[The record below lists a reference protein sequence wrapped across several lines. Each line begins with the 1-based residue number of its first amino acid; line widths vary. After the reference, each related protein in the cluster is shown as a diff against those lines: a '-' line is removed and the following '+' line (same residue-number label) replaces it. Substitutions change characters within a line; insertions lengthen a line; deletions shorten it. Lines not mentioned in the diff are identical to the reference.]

1 MAQLQAVDI
10 PAPHGR
16 LEGLLRLPD
25 AAEGP
30 PRMAAV
36 VCHALPTA
44 GGTMHFK
51 AVFRIAQAL
60 GQIGMPVLRFNF
72 RGVGRSTGTFDEGRG
87 EADDVRAALDELARR
102 YPELPLCVAGFSFGA
117 KVGLPVGCA
126 DARVQQVIGAGVPV
140 ELLDVD
146 TLAGC
151 AKPKLIV
158 QGERDQYGPPPR
170 LRDWYA
176 RLSEPK
182 ALVVV
187 PAADHF
193 FTDQL
198 SQLAEALLAY
208 FRSGAS
214 ALGPL
219 PDMRG

>member
-1 MAQLQAVDI
+1 MAHLQAIDI

-25 AAEGP
+25 SGET

-44 GGTMHFK
+44 GGNMHFK
-51 AVFRIAQAL
+51 IVFRIAQAL
-60 GQIGMPVLRFNF
+60 GQLGMPVLRFNF

-102 YPELPLCVAGFSFGA
+102 YLELPLCVAGFSFGA

-126 DARVQQVIGAGVPV
+126 DARVHQIIGAGVPV

-146 TLAGC
+146 TLGGC
-151 AKPKLIV
+151 DKPKLIV
-158 QGERDQYGPPPR
+158 QGERDQYGPPSA
-170 LRDWYA
+170 LRRWFD

-182 ALVVV
+182 ELVIV

-193 FTDQL
+193 FTDQQP
-198 SQLAEALLAY
+198 QLAEALLAY

-214 ALGPL
+214 ALGAL
-219 PDMRG
+219 PERPA